1 MHFAKLK
8 EKIFK
13 EKWDKI
19 YILCN
24 FCLISFT
31 ILLQS
36 DRLCLQC
43 FHSVFYLEMLM
54 KWHWRS
60 FVYTIFVCQE
70 TINSP
75 CPAEEILQVNLTSL
89 SCHWDVFDPLFG
101 QRTRVSFLLKPFGG
115 LPAKNI
121 SIDIFMA
128 YTQEF
133 VFVSLNLRKH
143 LNGAIHTHILTLINV
158 SKATFCSVLTSS
170 I

>member
-101 QRTRVSFLLKPFGG
+101 QRTRVSFLLKTFYR
-115 LPAKNI
+115 LWWFTSKKY
-121 SIDIFMA
+121 FHW

-133 VFVSLNLRKH
+133 VFLSLNLRKH

>member
-101 QRTRVSFLLKPFGG
+101 QRTRVSFLLKTFYRLWWFTSKKYFHWYIYGIHSRVCFCIFEFKEA
-115 LPAKNI
+115 LKWSN
-121 SIDIFMA
+121 SYTYID
-128 YTQEF
+128 
-133 VFVSLNLRKH
+133 LN
-143 LNGAIHTHILTLINV
+143 
-158 SKATFCSVLTSS
+158 
-170 I
+170 